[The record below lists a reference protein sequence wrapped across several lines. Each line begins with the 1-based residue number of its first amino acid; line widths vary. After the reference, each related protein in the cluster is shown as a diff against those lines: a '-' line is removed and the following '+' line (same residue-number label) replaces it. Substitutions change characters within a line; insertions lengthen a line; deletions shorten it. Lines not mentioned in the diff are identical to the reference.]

1 MIILILFTAFAA
13 SGKLEATEAAKEGN
27 FREIRIDMYVVGIK
41 LGWFVPKSTTY
52 IYLTCTYCI

>member
-13 SGKLEATEAAKEGN
+13 SGQLEATEAAKEGN

-52 IYLTCTYCI
+52 I